1 MTFFY
6 CMNLRVNTVICV
18 LGLLLL
24 QPFSAIH
31 AIEPGALTPRKPDY
45 QLPALPNKQA
55 SETEL
60 GLQIK
65 EPKKKRKQVMLSAR
79 FILKA
84 IQFEGNKGLSDKQL
98 QIVAQPFIN
107 KAVSLVD
114 LETIRQLLIQHY
126 RQAGYLYPSVILPS
140 QHISQGLV
148 RYQINEGHLVSINI
162 TGEER
167 LNENYIRDRI
177 NLDSDEPLQ
186 QAVLL
191 ERFQLLLADPMIER
205 VNGAIKPGANPGE
218 TILDLAITRAKPYE
232 LYLVMDNYTPPSVGS
247 YTGRV
252 SGIVRNLTGQGDFLQ
267 LDFNGSEGL
276 LAIDSYFSIP
286 FTHYD
291 TRFNIGVHAS
301 DVKVVDDTLKHLDI
315 KNKFLDVNVGI
326 SQPLFRSLNRVFN
339 LELQY
344 AFRQS
349 KTSVL
354 DIPMALSLGVEE
366 DGTATVSVLRFIQSF
381 LDRNNDHVLSMR
393 SSFNFGFD
401 AFNATINQSP
411 IPDGRYF
418 SWQGQLHYIHRLDER
433 GTEIFFRT
441 DLQFASEPLLPLERF
456 ALGGVQTVRG
466 YREYEVVR
474 DEGYAM
480 SLEIRY
486 PLLLP
491 GTAYGHQL
499 RIIPFFDFGQAWNK
513 HQEKKSLYS
522 AGIGLNWQWRQF
534 GAEFYWAKA
543 LNNLG
548 TVDREYDVQDSG
560 IHFQLHAQIL

>member
-1 MTFFY
+1 M
-6 CMNLRVNTVICV
+6 RV
-18 LGLLLL
+18 
-24 QPFSAIH
+24 SH
-31 AIEPGALTPRKPDY
+31 RS
-45 QLPALPNKQA
+45 PALPKPQT
-55 SETEL
+55 SETEM
-60 GLQIK
+60 GLRIK
-65 EPKKKRKQVMLSAR
+65 VPAQQRQQVTASAR
-79 FILKA
+79 FILKTV
-84 IQFEGNKGLSDKQL
+84 QFDGNKSLSDEQL
-98 QIVAQPFIN
+98 QIVVQPFIN
-107 KAVSLVD
+107 QAVSRVD
-114 LETIRQLLIQHY
+114 LESIRQLLIQHY

-140 QHISQGLV
+140 QHISKGLV

-167 LNENYIRDRI
+167 LNENYIRDRVS
-177 NLDSDEPLQ
+177 LDSDEPLQ

-232 LYLVMDNYTPPSVGS
+232 LYLIMDNYTPPSVGS
-247 YTGRV
+247 YTGRL

-326 SQPLFRSLNRVFN
+326 SQPFLRSLSRVVN

-344 AFRQS
+344 NFRQS
-349 KTSVL
+349 RTSVL
-354 DIPMALSLGVEE
+354 GIPMALSLGVEE
-366 DGTATVSVLRFIQSF
+366 DGTATVSVIRFIQNF
-381 LDRNNDHVLSMR
+381 LDRNSDYVLSMR

-401 AFNATINQSP
+401 AFDATINPSP

-456 ALGGVQTVRG
+456 ALGGIQTVRG

-480 SLEIRY
+480 SLEVRY
-486 PLLLP
+486 PLWLQ
-491 GTAYGHQL
+491 GTEYGHQL
-499 RIIPFFDFGQAWNK
+499 RVIPFFDFGQAWNK
-513 HQEKKSLYS
+513 HQEKVSLYS
-522 AGIGLNWQWRQF
+522 VGIGLNWQWRQF

-548 TVDREYDVQDSG
+548 KMNRQYDAQDAG